1 MADDFAPLN
10 LRARLATLQDR
21 ISQARTAL
29 EEHGIADDQLAILTD
44 LIEKHDAIRGSLE
57 GQATVTELQHS
68 KVSAETDA
76 LEARLDT
83 WLEKVERKFNNP
95 VVRKPNISV

>member
-1 MADDFAPLN
+1 MADEFAPLN

-21 ISQARTAL
+21 IAQARTAL
-29 EEHGIADDQLAILTD
+29 EAHGMADDQMAILTD

-76 LEARLDT
+76 LEVKLDN
-83 WLEKVERKFNNP
+83 WLENVERKFNSP

>member
-1 MADDFAPLN
+1 MADEFAPLN

-21 ISQARTAL
+21 ITQARTAL
-29 EEHGIADDQLAILTD
+29 EEQGMAEDQLAILTD
-44 LIEKHDAIRGSLE
+44 LIEKHDTLRGSLE

-83 WLEKVERKFNNP
+83 WVEKVERKFNSP
-95 VVRKPNISV
+95 AVRKPNISL

>member
-1 MADDFAPLN
+1 MADEFAPLN

-21 ISQARTAL
+21 ITQARTTL
-29 EEHGIADDQLAILTD
+29 EERGMADDQLAILTD

-57 GQATVTELQHS
+57 GQGTVTELQHS

-76 LEARLDT
+76 LEARLDG
-83 WLEKVERKFNNP
+83 WLGNVERKFNSP
-95 VVRKPNISV
+95 AVRKPNISL